1 MLIIYLLI
9 EDVLREKIVYTSYG
23 ANVYLTLGPR
33 GNDLIKATVPFAKF
47 AFPVK
52 TKKIRKSNRGL

>member
-9 EDVLREKIVYTSYG
+9 EDVLREKNVYTSYG

-47 AFPVK
+47 AFPVR
-52 TKKIRKSNRGL
+52 TKKVRKTNRG